1 MIYFVVGF
9 YIISVLILT
18 IGLRKICGVRT
29 LHSFI
34 MSLIAV
40 PGTVLSLVFGGLKFL
55 SNMIIEMGFLM
66 GGSSKQE
73 LSIKL
78 EEYRSRKDME

>member
-1 MIYFVVGF
+1 
-9 YIISVLILT
+9 
-18 IGLRKICGVRT
+18 
-29 LHSFI
+29 

-40 PGTVLSLVFGGLKFL
+40 PGTVLSLIFGGLKFL